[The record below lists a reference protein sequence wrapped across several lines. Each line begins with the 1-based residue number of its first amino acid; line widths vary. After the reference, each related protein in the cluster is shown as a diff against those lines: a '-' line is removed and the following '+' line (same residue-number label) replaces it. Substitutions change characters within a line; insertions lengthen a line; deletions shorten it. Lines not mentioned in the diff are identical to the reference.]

1 MWNYSMKILKLYI
14 NKGDIMSKH
23 ERLDKVLA
31 NMGYGSRKDVKK
43 IIKDGRVKVN
53 DEVVLNVEFKVNP
66 VEDEIFIDDEKLIYR
81 EFIYLMMN
89 KPQGVVSSTDD
100 PASATVLDILDEEYL
115 IYNPFPV
122 GRLDKD
128 TEGLLLITN
137 DGKLAHELLSPKKK
151 VNKKYYVEVEGCV
164 EEKHKKVFERGI
176 RLDDGYKTLPSNLEI
191 IDSGDISK
199 VYLTIQE
206 GKFHQVK
213 RMFQAIEMK
222 VIYLKRI
229 SMGNLV
235 LDENLAPGE
244 YRELTEDEISL
255 LKNQ

>member
-1 MWNYSMKILKLYI
+1 
-14 NKGDIMSKH
+14 MSKH

-213 RMFQAIEMK
+213 RMFQAIGMK